1 MATKRSLRVATEAD
15 AKPAEPVKPM
25 TLIEA
30 ITSGTYVQILAA
42 QRRQMV
48 ADLADANGPALAALH
63 RQIAL
68 HSKEIAA
75 IEAHAAGDEESSDDA
90 EVEDGAFDASAV

>member
-1 MATKRSLRVATEAD
+1 MATKRTLRVATPAD
-15 AKPAEPVKPM
+15 ATPAEPVKPL
-25 TLIEA
+25 TLVEA

-68 HSKEIAA
+68 HSKEIAS
-75 IEAHAAGDEESSDDA
+75 IEAHAAGDEESSNAA
-90 EVEDGAFDASAV
+90 EVEDGKFNAASV

>member
-1 MATKRSLRVATEAD
+1 MAAKRNLRVATQAD
-15 AKPAEPVKPM
+15 AKPVKSM
-25 TLIEA
+25 TLTEA
-30 ITSGTYVQILAA
+30 IDTGVYVDILRA

-48 ADLADANGPALAALH
+48 ADLSNANGPALAALH

-75 IEAHAAGDEESSDDA
+75 IESNHEDQEASEDA
-90 EVEDGAFDASAV
+90 EVQDGDFDASAV

>member
-1 MATKRSLRVATEAD
+1 MASKSALRVATED
-15 AKPAEPVKPM
+15 DKPPKALTLAEAV
-25 TLIEA
+25 E
-30 ITSGTYVQILAA
+30 SGTYVEILRA

-48 ADLADANGPALAALH
+48 TDVGGASGPALAALH

-75 IEAHAAGDEESSDDA
+75 IEANDADEEKIESA
-90 EVEDGAFDASAV
+90 EVEDGDFDASAV

>member
-1 MATKRSLRVATEAD
+1 MAAKRSLRVATEAD
-15 AKPAEPVKPM
+15 AKPVKPM
-25 TLIEA
+25 TLSEA
-30 ITSGTYVQILAA
+30 VESGTYVEILRA

-48 ADLADANGPALAALH
+48 ADVKEANGPALAALH

-75 IEAHAAGDEESSDDA
+75 LDAAADQEAAEHVEVADE
-90 EVEDGAFDASAV
+90 AFDAEAL

>member
-1 MATKRSLRVATEAD
+1 VPVKRLRVATEAD
-15 AKPAEPVKPM
+15 AKPAVPQ
-25 TLIEA
+25 TLAQAVE
-30 ITSGTYVQILAA
+30 SGTYVEILRA

-48 ADLADANGPALAALH
+48 NDLSNATGPALAALH

-75 IEAHAAGDEESSDDA
+75 IDAHDADEEADDAA
-90 EVEDGAFDASAV
+90 EVEDGDFDAASV

>member
-1 MATKRSLRVATEAD
+1 MAAKRPLRVATEAD
-15 AKPAEPVKPM
+15 AKPKAPLTLAEAV
-25 TLIEA
+25 E
-30 ITSGTYVQILAA
+30 SGTYLEILKA

-48 ADLADANGPALAALH
+48 SDVKDASGPALAALH

-75 IEAHAAGDEESSDDA
+75 LDSAAEQEAAEDA
-90 EVEDGAFDASAV
+90 EVADEAFDSEAI

>member
-1 MATKRSLRVATEAD
+1 MAAKRPLRVATEAD
-15 AKPAEPVKPM
+15 AKPARPM
-25 TLIEA
+25 TLSEA
-30 ITSGTYVQILAA
+30 IESGTYVEILRA

-48 ADLADANGPALAALH
+48 ADVGEVTGPALAALH

-75 IEAHAAGDEESSDDA
+75 IDANDEDQEASESA
-90 EVEDGAFDASAV
+90 EVQDGDFDASAV

>member
-1 MATKRSLRVATEAD
+1 MAAKPNLRVATEDD
-15 AKPAEPVKPM
+15 AKPAKPL
-25 TLIEA
+25 TLAEA
-30 ITSGTYVQILAA
+30 IESGPYVEILRA

-48 ADLADANGPALAALH
+48 ADLANAAGPALAALH

-75 IEAHAAGDEESSDDA
+75 IEAHGEDDEESANA
-90 EVEDGAFDASAV
+90 EVEDGHFDASAV

>member
-1 MATKRSLRVATEAD
+1 MAAKRTLRVATEAD
-15 AKPAEPVKPM
+15 VKPAKPLTLAEAV
-25 TLIEA
+25 E
-30 ITSGTYVQILAA
+30 SGTYLEILQA

-48 ADLADANGPALAALH
+48 KDVADAVGPALAALH

-75 IEAHAAGDEESSDDA
+75 LQAAAKEEAA
-90 EVEDGAFDASAV
+90 EDGEVADEAFDAAAI

>member
-1 MATKRSLRVATEAD
+1 MADKRLRVATEAD
-15 AKPAEPVKPM
+15 AKPAKPM
-25 TLIEA
+25 TLGEA
-30 ITSGTYVQILAA
+30 IESGTYVEILRA

-48 ADLADANGPALAALH
+48 TDLSDANGPALAALH

-75 IEAHAAGDEESSDDA
+75 IDAHAEGDEESADGT
-90 EVEDGAFDASAV
+90 EVQDGTFDASAV

>member
-1 MATKRSLRVATEAD
+1 MAAKRGHLTVADETAKPVKVKPKTLTEAV
-15 AKPAEPVKPM
+15 E
-25 TLIEA
+25 
-30 ITSGTYVQILAA
+30 SGTYLEVLVA

-48 ADLADANGPALAALH
+48 DDVKAATGPALAALH

-75 IEAHAAGDEESSDDA
+75 LQLAAAQEAAESVDEVADE
-90 EVEDGAFDASAV
+90 AFDVSAL

>member
-1 MATKRSLRVATEAD
+1 MATKTTLRVATEAD
-15 AKPAEPVKPM
+15 VKPAKPLTLAEAV
-25 TLIEA
+25 E
-30 ITSGTYVQILAA
+30 SGTYLQILEA

-48 ADLADANGPALAALH
+48 RDVADTTGPALAALH

-75 IEAHAAGDEESSDDA
+75 LQVAAKEEADESAEVADAPFDA
-90 EVEDGAFDASAV
+90 EAI

>member
-1 MATKRSLRVATEAD
+1 MAKANLRAVTKDDKPAAP
-15 AKPAEPVKPM
+15 AKPK
-25 TLIEA
+25 TLSEA
-30 ITSGTYVQILAA
+30 VESGTYLEILEA

-48 ADLADANGPALAALH
+48 LDVKDERGPARAALH

-75 IEAHAAGDEESSDDA
+75 LQAEADQEAAESVHAEDE
-90 EVEDGAFDASAV
+90 AFDASAI

>member
-1 MATKRSLRVATEAD
+1 MAAKRTLRVATEAD
-15 AKPAEPVKPM
+15 AKPAKPL
-25 TLIEA
+25 TLAEA
-30 ITSGTYVQILAA
+30 IDSGTYLEILKA

-48 ADLADANGPALAALH
+48 ADVKDANGPALAALH

-75 IEAHAAGDEESSDDA
+75 LDTAADQEAAEDA
-90 EVEDGAFDASAV
+90 EVADEAFDAEAL

>member
-1 MATKRSLRVATEAD
+1 MAAKRALRVATEAD
-15 AKPAEPVKPM
+15 AKPVKPL
-25 TLIEA
+25 TLAEA
-30 ITSGTYVQILAA
+30 IELGTYVEILRA

-48 ADLADANGPALAALH
+48 TDLSDASGPALAALH

-75 IEAHAAGDEESSDDA
+75 IESNDDDEKAGENA
-90 EVEDGAFDASAV
+90 EVEDGDFDASAV

>member
-1 MATKRSLRVATEAD
+1 MAAERTLRVATEAD
-15 AKPAEPVKPM
+15 AKPLKPLTLAEAV
-25 TLIEA
+25 E
-30 ITSGTYVQILAA
+30 SGTYLEILQA

-48 ADLADANGPALAALH
+48 ADVKDATGPALAALH

-75 IEAHAAGDEESSDDA
+75 LLVAAKEEADESA
-90 EVEDGAFDASAV
+90 EVPDEAFDAEAL

>member
-1 MATKRSLRVATEAD
+1 MAGKRLRVATEAD
-15 AKPAEPVKPM
+15 AKPAKPM
-25 TLIEA
+25 TLAEA
-30 ITSGTYVQILAA
+30 IEGGTYVEILRA

-48 ADLADANGPALAALH
+48 ADLSDANGPALAALH

-75 IEAHAAGDEESSDDA
+75 IEANVDEQEASDAA
-90 EVEDGAFDASAV
+90 EVEDGDFDASAV